1 MHRHGFQ
8 WNARRLS
15 QAAAL
20 VAALAALPTAV
31 AFASSSFEARITI
44 RSQCSI
50 HPLFGAAAAGGA
62 AVICQP
68 GVTPYQSLDIP
79 LDGDTGPLATSDI
92 LSTTNGGQA
101 QATFWPR
108 QAIAIPPPFS
118 NATAKSKLLYIIF

>member
-1 MHRHGFQ
+1 MHCHGFQ
-8 WNARRLS
+8 RNARRLS

-20 VAALAALPTAV
+20 IAALAAATAS
-31 AFASSSFEARITI
+31 ASPSFEARITI

-50 HPLFGAAAAGGA
+50 HPLFGAAAAAGDA

-92 LSTTNGGQA
+92 LSIANGGQA
-101 QATFWPR
+101 QATFWLR

-118 NATAKSKLLYIIF
+118 NTTAKSKLLYIIF